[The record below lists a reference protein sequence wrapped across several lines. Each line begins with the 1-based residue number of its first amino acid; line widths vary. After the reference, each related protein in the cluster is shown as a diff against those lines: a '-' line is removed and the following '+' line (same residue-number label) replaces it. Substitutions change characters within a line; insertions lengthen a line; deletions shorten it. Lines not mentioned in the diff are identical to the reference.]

1 MQSCFLVVK
10 SMSGFIKIKSK
21 ALLLNNTLKLFFVSL
36 IAFIFKSTVTIST
49 VLSMHFILVS
59 NIFQSLLVE
68 YNSLIVYFIYSL
80 FAVISF
86 FLLFLFISGLKT
98 GENAIYF
105 MQSKG
110 SKAKLKYLFI
120 FLRPSQSFRS
130 FCLYTRIF
138 ILKSLWGI
146 FLYLPSCFCLILT
159 LYLYFSTVIYT
170 TVFLTLIFGAVF
182 LLSISRFYYNCI
194 SVRYSFASYYL
205 CTDLN
210 ISVKDAINK
219 STCNSDGFIK
229 DGVYLKSSMLLWFIS
244 CIFIIPAIY
253 VIPFNKLSKA
263 KFITFCD
270 GLHYA
275 LPQGVKLKTF
285 IRNNGLI

>member
-1 MQSCFLVVK
+1 MT
-10 SMSGFIKIKSK
+10 GFIKIKSK

-36 IAFIFKSTVTIST
+36 IAFILKSSVTILT

-80 FAVISF
+80 FAVTSF

-210 ISVKDAINK
+210 ISVKTAINK
-219 STCNSDGFIK
+219 STHNSDGFIK
-229 DGVYLKSSMLLWFIS
+229 DGVYLKSSMLIWFLC

-275 LPQGVKLKTF
+275 LPQGVKFKTF
-285 IRNNGLI
+285 IRNNGVI

>member
-1 MQSCFLVVK
+1 
-10 SMSGFIKIKSK
+10 MSGFIKIKSK
-21 ALLLNNTLKLFFVSL
+21 ALLLNNTLKLFFVTL
-36 IAFIFKSTVTIST
+36 ISFILKSSAIVCT
-49 VLSMHFILVS
+49 VLPMHFILVS

-80 FAVISF
+80 FVVISF

-98 GENAIYF
+98 GEKAIYF

-138 ILKSLWGI
+138 ILKLLWVM
-146 FLYLPSCFCLILT
+146 FLYLPPCFCLILT
-159 LYLYFSTVIYT
+159 LYLYFSSVIYT
-170 TVFLTLIFGAVF
+170 TVFLTLIFGTVF
-182 LLSISRFYYNCI
+182 LTSISRFYYNCI
-194 SVRYSFASYYL
+194 SVRYSFAPYYL

-210 ISVKDAINK
+210 ISVTDAINK
-219 STCNSDGFIK
+219 STLNSDGFIK
-229 DGVYLKSSMLLWFIS
+229 DGVYLKSSMIPWILS
-244 CIFIIPAIY
+244 CILILPTIY
-253 VIPFNKLSKA
+253 VIPFKNLSHA

-270 GLHYA
+270 GLHYS
-275 LPQGVKLKTF
+275 LPQGIKAQTF
-285 IRNNGLI
+285 IKNNGII